1 MKFNESWLREWV
13 NPAVSTDEL
22 AHQITMAGLEVDDV
36 LPVAGSFTGVKVG
49 QVVECGQHPDADKLR
64 VTKVDIGAEELLDI
78 VCGASN
84 CRQGIKVA
92 VATVGAV
99 LPGDFKIKK
108 AKLRGQP
115 SHGMLCSFTELGID
129 VESDGIME
137 LAFDAPIGTDF
148 REFLGLDDVTID
160 VDLTA
165 NRADCFSVRGM
176 AREVGVLN
184 RADITEPSSEAVVA
198 NVDDVISIDVKAP
211 AACPRYLGRVIKNV
225 NVNAETPLWMQEK
238 LRRCGIRSIDP
249 VVDITNFVL
258 LEQGQPMHAFDLAK
272 IDGGIVVR
280 MAEQDEKLTLLDGT
294 EAKLNSDT
302 LVVADHTKA
311 LAIAGIFGGQDSGVS
326 TESGKETK
334 DVLLECAFFAPDH
347 IRGRARSYGLHTD
360 SSMRFERGVD
370 YALQAS
376 AMERATALLVEICGG
391 DVAPVVTV
399 ESASDLPTP
408 NKVALR
414 RTKLDNLLG
423 HHISD
428 SDVIEILERL
438 GMTVETLLVDGKAEG
453 WAAVAPTWRFDI
465 AIEQDLIEEVGRIY
479 GYDNIP
485 NQAPIAALSMNDHKE
500 ANLPLKRVR
509 NLLVDRGFQEAI
521 TYSFVEPEQQKL
533 IVPDVEPLILPFP
546 ISVEMSAMRLGLI
559 QGLLNTVVHNQKRQ
573 QPRVRLFE
581 YGLRFIPCESA
592 ENGMRQ
598 EPMLAGVISGA
609 RSEEHWDIE
618 TNTVDFFDLKGD
630 LEAVLELSAN
640 DNAYSFTSVSHPAL
654 HPGQSAAIIVDAGLE
669 TEKVVGVIGTVHPE
683 LERKFGLNGRTVV
696 FEIEWSAIDTRVI
709 PEAVGLSK
717 FPANRRDIA
726 VVVDDSIASDDVVSA
741 CLANGGELL
750 TGAKLFD
757 VYQGKGVEEGKK
769 SLAIALSLQS
779 VERTLEDADI
789 ATSVDAIV
797 SALSE
802 QFGASLRD

>member
-1 MKFNESWLREWV
+1 MKFSESWLREWV
-13 NPAVSTDEL
+13 NPAVTTDEL
-22 AHQITMAGLEVDDV
+22 THQITMAGLEVDDV
-36 LPVAGSFTGVKVG
+36 LPVAGTFNGVKVG
-49 QVVECGQHPDADKLR
+49 HVVECGQHPDADKLR
-64 VTKVDIGAEELLDI
+64 VTKVDVGEEELLDI
-78 VCGASN
+78 VCGAAN
-84 CRQGIKVA
+84 CRQGLKVA

-137 LAFDAPIGTDF
+137 LAIDAPIGMDF
-148 REFLGLDDVTID
+148 RDFLALNDVTVD
-160 VDLTA
+160 VDLTS
-165 NRADCFSVRGM
+165 NRADCFSIRGM

-184 RADITEPSSEAVVA
+184 RADVTEPSVA
-198 NVDDVISIDVKAP
+198 PVAPSIDDTVAIEVKAP
-211 AACPRYLGRVIKNV
+211 AACPRYLGRVVKNV
-225 NVNAETPLWMQEK
+225 NVQAKTPLWMQEK

-280 MAEQDEKLTLLDGT
+280 LAEQGEKITLLDGS
-294 EAKLNSDT
+294 EAELNADT
-302 LVVADHTKA
+302 LVVADHNKA
-311 LAIAGIFGGQDSGVS
+311 LAIAGIFGGEESGVTS
-326 TESGKETK
+326 ETK

-391 DVAPVVTV
+391 EVAPVVAV
-399 ESASDLPTP
+399 ESEAELPKP

-423 HHISD
+423 HHIAD
-428 SDVIEILERL
+428 SDVVEILERL
-438 GMTVETLLVDGKAEG
+438 GMTVETTAEG
-453 WAAVAPTWRFDI
+453 WVAVAPTWRFDI
-465 AIEQDLIEEVGRIY
+465 AIEQDLVEEVGRIY

-485 NQAPIAALSMNDHKE
+485 NQNPAAALKMHDHQE
-500 ANLPLKRVR
+500 ANIPLKRVR
-509 NLLVDRGFQEAI
+509 DLLVDRGYHEAI

-533 IVPDVEPLILPFP
+533 VVPGVDALILPNP
-546 ISVEMSAMRLGLI
+546 ISAEMSAMRLGLI

-581 YGLRFIPCESA
+581 YGLRFIPCETA

-598 EPMLAGVISGA
+598 EPMLAGVIAGT
-609 RSEEHWDIE
+609 RSEEHWNID

-630 LEAVLELSAN
+630 VEAILELSAN
-640 DNAYSFTSVSHPAL
+640 DKAYSFVAAKHPAL
-654 HPGQSAAIIVDAGLE
+654 HPGQSAAIVVDGKE
-669 TEKVVGVIGTVHPE
+669 IGVIGTVHPE
-683 LERKFGLNGRTVV
+683 LERKFGLNGRTIV
-696 FEIEWSAIDTRVI
+696 FEIEWSAINRKVI
-709 PEAVGLSK
+709 PEAVALSK

-726 VVVDDSIASDDVVSA
+726 VVVDEAVASGDIVNA
-741 CLANGGELL
+741 CLEVGGEFLKA
-750 TGAKLFD
+750 AKLFD
-757 VYQGKGVEEGKK
+757 VYVGKGVEEGKK
-769 SLAIALSLQS
+769 SLAIALTLQS
-779 VERTLEDADI
+779 NERTLEDADI
-789 ATSVDAIV
+789 AGAVDAIV
-797 SALSE
+797 AHVSE
-802 QFGASLRD
+802 KFGASLRD

>member
-1 MKFNESWLREWV
+1 MKFSESWLREWV
-13 NPAVSTDEL
+13 NPAVTTDEL
-22 AHQITMAGLEVDDV
+22 THQITMAGLEVDDV
-36 LPVAGSFTGVKVG
+36 LPVAGTFNGVKVG
-49 QVVECGQHPDADKLR
+49 HVVECGQHPDADKLR
-64 VTKVDIGAEELLDI
+64 VTKVDVGEEELLDI
-78 VCGASN
+78 VCGAAN
-84 CRQGIKVA
+84 CRQGLKVA

-137 LAFDAPIGTDF
+137 LAIDAPIGMDF
-148 REFLGLDDVTID
+148 RDFLALNDVTVD
-160 VDLTA
+160 VDLTS
-165 NRADCFSVRGM
+165 NRADCFSIRGM

-184 RADITEPSSEAVVA
+184 RADVTEPSVA
-198 NVDDVISIDVKAP
+198 PVAPSIDDTVAIEVKAP
-211 AACPRYLGRVIKNV
+211 AACPRYLGRVVKNV
-225 NVNAETPLWMQEK
+225 NVQAKTPLWMQEK

-280 MAEQDEKLTLLDGT
+280 LAEQGEKITLLDGS
-294 EAKLNSDT
+294 EAELNADT
-302 LVVADHTKA
+302 LVVADHNKA
-311 LAIAGIFGGQDSGVS
+311 LAIAGIFGGEDSGVTS
-326 TESGKETK
+326 ETK

-370 YALQAS
+370 YALQVN

-391 DVAPVVTV
+391 EVAPVVAV
-399 ESASDLPTP
+399 ESEAELPKP

-423 HHISD
+423 HHIAD
-428 SDVIEILERL
+428 SDVVEILERL
-438 GMTVETLLVDGKAEG
+438 GMTVETTAEG
-453 WAAVAPTWRFDI
+453 WVAVAPTWRFDI
-465 AIEQDLIEEVGRIY
+465 AIEQDLVEEVGRIY

-485 NQAPIAALSMNDHKE
+485 NQNPAAALKMHDHQE
-500 ANLPLKRVR
+500 ANIPLKRVR
-509 NLLVDRGFQEAI
+509 DLLVDRGYHEAI

-533 IVPDVEPLILPFP
+533 VVPGVDALILPNP
-546 ISVEMSAMRLGLI
+546 ISAEMSAMRLGLI

-581 YGLRFIPCESA
+581 YGLRFIPCETA

-598 EPMLAGVISGA
+598 EPMLAGVIAGT
-609 RSEEHWDIE
+609 RSEEHWNID

-630 LEAVLELSAN
+630 VEAILELSAN
-640 DNAYSFTSVSHPAL
+640 DKAYSFVAAKHPAL
-654 HPGQSAAIIVDAGLE
+654 HPGQSAAIVVDGKE
-669 TEKVVGVIGTVHPE
+669 IGVIGTVHPE
-683 LERKFGLNGRTVV
+683 LERKFGLNGRTIV
-696 FEIEWSAIDTRVI
+696 FEIEWSAINRKVI
-709 PEAVGLSK
+709 PEAVALSK

-726 VVVDDSIASDDVVSA
+726 VVVDEAVASGDIVNA
-741 CLANGGELL
+741 CLEVGGEFLKA
-750 TGAKLFD
+750 AKLFD
-757 VYQGKGVEEGKK
+757 VYVGKGVEEGKK
-769 SLAIALSLQS
+769 SLAIALTLQS
-779 VERTLEDADI
+779 NERTLEDADI
-789 ATSVDAIV
+789 AGAVDAIV
-797 SALSE
+797 AHVSE
-802 QFGASLRD
+802 KFGASLRD

>member
-1 MKFNESWLREWV
+1 MKFSETWLREWV
-13 NPAVSTDEL
+13 NPAVTTDEL
-22 AHQITMAGLEVDDV
+22 THQITMAGLEVDDV
-36 LPVAGSFTGVKVG
+36 LPVAGEFTGVKVG

-64 VTKVDIGAEELLDI
+64 VTKVDVGEEELLDI
-78 VCGASN
+78 VCGAPN
-84 CRQGIKVA
+84 CRQGLKVA

-137 LAFDAPIGTDF
+137 LAEDAVIGTDF
-148 REFLGLDDVTID
+148 REFLGLNDVTVD
-160 VDLTA
+160 VDLTS
-165 NRADCFSVRGM
+165 NRADCFSIRGM

-184 RADITEPSSEAVVA
+184 RADVTEPAVEAVSPSI
-198 NVDDVISIDVKAP
+198 DDVVAIEVKEP

-225 NVNAETPLWMQEK
+225 NVKAETPLWMQEK

-249 VVDITNFVL
+249 VVDITNYVL

-272 IDGGIVVR
+272 IEGGVVVR
-280 MAEQDEKLTLLDGT
+280 MAEQGEKLTLLDGSET
-294 EAKLNSDT
+294 VLNAGT
-302 LVVADHTKA
+302 LVVADHNKA
-311 LAIAGIFGGQDSGVS
+311 MAMAGIFGGELSGVM
-326 TESGKETK
+326 SGTT
-334 DVLLECAFFAPDH
+334 DIMLECAFFAPDS

-376 AMERATALLVEICGG
+376 AMERATQLIVEICGG
-391 DVAPVVTV
+391 EVAPVVTV
-399 ESASDLPTP
+399 ESEADLPKP
-408 NKVALR
+408 NQVALR

-423 HHISD
+423 HHIPSE
-428 SDVIEILERL
+428 DVVEILERL
-438 GMTVETLLVDGKAEG
+438 GLTVESTDEG
-453 WAAVAPTWRFDI
+453 WTATAPTWRFDI

-485 NQAPIAALSMNDHKE
+485 NQAPAAALNMNLHKE

-509 NLLVDRGFQEAI
+509 DLLVGRGYHEAI

-533 IVPDVEPLILPFP
+533 IVPDVEPLILPNP
-546 ISVEMSAMRLGLI
+546 ISADMSAMRLGLI

-581 YGLRFIPCESA
+581 QGLRFIPDAAA

-598 EPMLAGVISGA
+598 EPMLAGVIAGA

-630 LEAVLELSAN
+630 LEAILELTAN
-640 DNAYSFTSVSHPAL
+640 EKAYSLKAAKHPAL
-654 HPGQSAAIIVDAGLE
+654 HPGQSAAIVVDGKE
-669 TEKVVGVIGTVHPE
+669 VGVIGTVHPE
-683 LERKFGLNGRTVV
+683 LERKFGLNGRTIV
-696 FEIEWSAIDTRVI
+696 FEIEWSAIDSRVI
-709 PEAVGLSK
+709 PEAAAVSK

-726 VVVDDSIASDDVVSA
+726 VVVNEDVAAGEIVEA

-750 TGAKLFD
+750 TDVNLFD
-757 VYQGKGVEEGKK
+757 VYRGKGIEEGQK
-769 SLAIALSLQS
+769 SLAIALTLQS
-779 VERTLEDADI
+779 AERTLEEGDI
-789 ATSVDAIV
+789 SSAVESIV
-797 SALSE
+797 TVLAE
-802 QFGASLRD
+802 RFGATLRD

>member
-1 MKFNESWLREWV
+1 MKFSESWLREWV
-13 NPAVSTDEL
+13 NPAVTTDEL
-22 AHQITMAGLEVDDV
+22 THQITMAGLEVDDV

-49 QVVECGQHPDADKLR
+49 KVVECGQHPDADKLR
-64 VTKVDIGAEELLDI
+64 VTKVDVGEEELLDI
-78 VCGASN
+78 VCGAPN
-84 CRQGIKVA
+84 CRQGLKVA

-137 LAFDAPIGTDF
+137 LAEDAVIGTDF
-148 REFLGLDDVTID
+148 REFLGLNDVTVD

-165 NRADCFSVRGM
+165 NRADCFSIRGM

-184 RADITEPSSEAVVA
+184 RADVTEPSVEAVA
-198 NVDDVISIDVKAP
+198 ASIEDKVSIEVKAP
-211 AACPRYLGRVIKNV
+211 AACPRYLGRVVKNV
-225 NVNAETPLWMQEK
+225 NVQAETPLWMQEK

-249 VVDITNFVL
+249 VVDITNFIL

-272 IDGGIVVR
+272 IEGGIVVR

-294 EAKLNSDT
+294 EAKLNVDT
-302 LVVADHTKA
+302 LVVADHNKA
-311 LAIAGIFGGQDSGVS
+311 LAIAGIFGGEESGV
-326 TESGKETK
+326 TTETK

-370 YALQAS
+370 YALQVS

-391 DVAPVVTV
+391 EVAPVVAV
-399 ESASDLPTP
+399 ESEADLPTP

-423 HHISD
+423 HHIAD
-428 SDVIEILERL
+428 SDVVEILERL
-438 GMTVETLLVDGKAEG
+438 GMAVESTNEG
-453 WAAVAPTWRFDI
+453 WTAVAPTWRFDI

-485 NQAPIAALSMNDHKE
+485 NQAPKAALSMNDHKE

-581 YGLRFIPCESA
+581 YGLRFIPCETA

-598 EPMLAGVISGA
+598 EPMLAGVIAGT

-630 LEAVLELSAN
+630 LEAILELTAN
-640 DNAYSFTSVSHPAL
+640 EKSYSFAATSHPAL
-654 HPGQSAAIIVDAGLE
+654 HPGQAAAIIVDG
-669 TEKVVGVIGTVHPE
+669 KPVGVIGTVHPE
-683 LERKFGLNGRTVV
+683 LERKFGLNGRTIV

-709 PEAVGLSK
+709 PEAVSLSK

-726 VVVDDSIASDDVVSA
+726 VVVDNAIASGDVVDA

-757 VYQGKGVEEGKK
+757 VYRGKGVEEGKK

-779 VERTLEDADI
+779 TERTLEDADI
-789 ATSVDAIV
+789 AASVDAIV
-797 SALSE
+797 AALSS

>member
-1 MKFNESWLREWV
+1 MKFSESWLREWV

-22 AHQITMAGLEVDDV
+22 THQITMAGLEVDDV
-36 LPVAGSFTGVKVG
+36 LPVAGAFNGVKVG
-49 QVVECGQHPDADKLR
+49 HVVECGQHPDADKLR
-64 VTKVDIGAEELLDI
+64 VTKVDVGEEELLDI
-78 VCGASN
+78 VCGAAN
-84 CRQGIKVA
+84 CRLGLKVA

-115 SHGMLCSFTELGID
+115 SHGMLCSFSELGID
-129 VESDGIME
+129 VESNGIME
-137 LAFDAPIGTDF
+137 LAEDAVIGTDF
-148 REFLGLDDVTID
+148 REFLGLDDVTVD

-165 NRADCFSVRGM
+165 NRADCFSIRGM

-184 RADITEPSSEAVVA
+184 RADVTEPSVEAVAASIEDTV
-198 NVDDVISIDVKAP
+198 SIDVKAP
-211 AACPRYLGRVIKNV
+211 AACPRYLGRVVKNV
-225 NVNAETPLWMQEK
+225 NVQAETPLWMQEK

-272 IDGGIVVR
+272 IEGGIVVR
-280 MAEQDEKLTLLDGT
+280 LAEQGEKLTLLDGT
-294 EAKLNSDT
+294 EAELNADT
-302 LVVADHTKA
+302 LVVADHNKA
-311 LAIAGIFGGQDSGVS
+311 LAIAGIFGGEQSGV
-326 TESGKETK
+326 TTETK

-370 YALQAS
+370 YALQVN

-391 DVAPVVTV
+391 EVAPVVAV
-399 ESASDLPTP
+399 ESEADLPKP

-423 HHISD
+423 HHIAD
-428 SDVIEILERL
+428 ADVVEILERL
-438 GMTVETLLVDGKAEG
+438 GMTVETTAEG
-453 WAAVAPTWRFDI
+453 WEAVAPTWRFDI
-465 AIEQDLIEEVGRIY
+465 AIEQDLVEEVGRIY

-485 NQAPIAALSMNDHKE
+485 NQSPVAALSMNDHKE
-500 ANLPLKRVR
+500 ADLPLKRVR
-509 NLLVDRGFQEAI
+509 NLLVDRGYQEAI

-533 IVPDVEPLILPFP
+533 VVPGVEPLILPFP
-546 ISVEMSAMRLGLI
+546 ISAEMSAMRLGLI

-581 YGLRFIPCESA
+581 YGLRFIPCETA

-598 EPMLAGVISGA
+598 EPMLAGVIAGT

-630 LEAVLELSAN
+630 LEAILELSAN
-640 DNAYSFTSVSHPAL
+640 EKAYSFAAAKHPAL
-654 HPGQSAAIIVDAGLE
+654 HPGQSAAIIVDGKE
-669 TEKVVGVIGTVHPE
+669 VGVIGTVHPE
-683 LERKFGLNGRTVV
+683 LERKFGLNGRTIV
-696 FEIEWSAIDTRVI
+696 FEIEWSAINTKVI
-709 PEAVGLSK
+709 PEAVALSK

-726 VVVDDSIASDDVVSA
+726 VVVNEDVAAGDVVAA
-741 CLANGGELL
+741 CRDNGGELL
-750 TGAKLFD
+750 TDVNLFD
-757 VYQGKGVEEGKK
+757 VYVGKGVEDGQK
-769 SLAIALSLQS
+769 SLAIALTLQS
-779 VERTLEDADI
+779 AERTLEEADI
-789 ATSVDAIV
+789 AGAVESIV
-797 SALSE
+797 AVLAE
-802 QFGASLRD
+802 RFGASLRD

>member
-1 MKFNESWLREWV
+1 MKFSESWLREWV
-13 NPAVSTDEL
+13 NPAVTTDEL
-22 AHQITMAGLEVDDV
+22 THQITMAGLEVDDV
-36 LPVAGSFTGVKVG
+36 LPVAGTFNGVKVG
-49 QVVECGQHPDADKLR
+49 HVVECGQHPDADKLR
-64 VTKVDIGAEELLDI
+64 VTKVDVGEEELLDI
-78 VCGASN
+78 VCGAAN
-84 CRQGIKVA
+84 CRQGLKVA

-137 LAFDAPIGTDF
+137 LAIDAPIGMDF
-148 REFLGLDDVTID
+148 RDFLALNDVTVD
-160 VDLTA
+160 VDLTS
-165 NRADCFSVRGM
+165 NRADCFSIRGM

-184 RADITEPSSEAVVA
+184 RADVTEPSVA
-198 NVDDVISIDVKAP
+198 PVAPSIDDTVAIEVKAP
-211 AACPRYLGRVIKNV
+211 AACPRYLGRVVKNV
-225 NVNAETPLWMQEK
+225 NVQAKTALWMQEK

-280 MAEQDEKLTLLDGT
+280 LAEQGEKITLLDGS
-294 EAKLNSDT
+294 EAELNADT
-302 LVVADHTKA
+302 LVVADHNKA
-311 LAIAGIFGGQDSGVS
+311 LAIAGIFGGEESGVTS
-326 TESGKETK
+326 ETK

-370 YALQAS
+370 YALQVN

-391 DVAPVVTV
+391 EVAPVVAV
-399 ESASDLPTP
+399 ESEAELPKP

-423 HHISD
+423 HHIAD
-428 SDVIEILERL
+428 SDVVEILERL
-438 GMTVETLLVDGKAEG
+438 GMTVETTAEG
-453 WAAVAPTWRFDI
+453 WVAVAPTWRFDI
-465 AIEQDLIEEVGRIY
+465 AIEQDLVEEVGRIY

-485 NQAPIAALSMNDHKE
+485 NQNPAAALKMHDHQE
-500 ANLPLKRVR
+500 ANIPLKRVR
-509 NLLVDRGFQEAI
+509 DLLVDRGYHEAI

-533 IVPDVEPLILPFP
+533 VVPGVDALILPNP
-546 ISVEMSAMRLGLI
+546 ISAEMSAMRLGLI

-581 YGLRFIPCESA
+581 YGLRFIPCDTA

-598 EPMLAGVISGA
+598 EPMLAGVIAGT
-609 RSEEHWDIE
+609 RSEEHWNID

-630 LEAVLELSAN
+630 VEAILELSAN
-640 DNAYSFTSVSHPAL
+640 DKAYSFVAAKHPAL
-654 HPGQSAAIIVDAGLE
+654 HPGQSAAIVVDGKE
-669 TEKVVGVIGTVHPE
+669 IGVIGTIHPE
-683 LERKFGLNGRTVV
+683 LERKFGLNGRTIV
-696 FEIEWSAIDTRVI
+696 FEIEWSAINRKVI
-709 PEAVGLSK
+709 PEAVALSK

-726 VVVDDSIASDDVVSA
+726 VVVDEAVASGDIVNA
-741 CLANGGELL
+741 CLEVGGEFLKA
-750 TGAKLFD
+750 AKLFD
-757 VYQGKGVEEGKK
+757 VYVGKGVEEGKK
-769 SLAIALSLQS
+769 SLAIALTLQS
-779 VERTLEDADI
+779 NERTLEDADI
-789 ATSVDAIV
+789 AGAVDAIV
-797 SALSE
+797 AHVSE
-802 QFGASLRD
+802 KFGASLRD

>member
-1 MKFNESWLREWV
+1 MKFSESWLREWV
-13 NPAVSTDEL
+13 SPAVTTDEL
-22 AHQITMAGLEVDDV
+22 THQITMAGLEVDDV
-36 LPVAGSFTGVKVG
+36 LPVAGEFTGVKVG
-49 QVVECGQHPDADKLR
+49 QVVECAQHPDADKLR
-64 VTKVDIGAEELLDI
+64 VTKVDVGEEELLDI

-137 LAFDAPIGTDF
+137 LAENAVIGTDF
-148 REFLGLDDVTID
+148 REFLNLDDVTVD

-165 NRADCFSVRGM
+165 NRADCFSIRGL

-184 RADITEPSSEAVVA
+184 RVDVTEPMAKGVTPSIDDVVA
-198 NVDDVISIDVKAP
+198 IDVQAP
-211 AACPRYLGRVIKNV
+211 AACPRYLGRVVKNV
-225 NVNAETPLWMQEK
+225 NVQAQTPLWMQEK

-249 VVDITNFVL
+249 VVDITNYVL

-280 MAEQDEKLTLLDGT
+280 LAEQGEKLTLLDGT
-294 EAKLNSDT
+294 EAELNADT
-302 LVVADHTKA
+302 LVVADHNKA
-311 LAIAGIFGGQDSGVS
+311 LAIAGIFGGEGSGVS
-326 TESGKETK
+326 SETK
-334 DVLLECAFFAPDH
+334 DILLECAFFAPDH

-376 AMERATALLVEICGG
+376 AMERATELLVEICGG
-391 DVAPVVTV
+391 EVAPVVAV
-399 ESASDLPTP
+399 ESATDLPTP
-408 NKVALR
+408 NTVTLR

-423 HHISD
+423 HSISD
-428 SDVIEILERL
+428 ADVVEILQRL
-438 GMTVETLLVDGKAEG
+438 GLMVEVTDEG
-453 WAAVAPTWRFDI
+453 WSATAPTWRFDI
-465 AIEQDLIEEVGRIY
+465 AIEQDLVEEVGRIY
-479 GYDNIP
+479 GYNNIP

-509 NLLVDRGFQEAI
+509 NLLVDRGYHEAI

-533 IVPDVEPLILPFP
+533 VVPGIDPLVLPNP
-546 ISVEMSAMRLGLI
+546 ISADMSAMRLGLI

-581 YGLRFIPCESA
+581 YGLRFIPEATA

-598 EPMLAGVISGA
+598 EPMLAGVISGT
-609 RSEEHWDIE
+609 RGEEHWNME
-618 TNTVDFFDLKGD
+618 TATVDFFDLKGD
-630 LEAVLELSAN
+630 LEAILELTAN
-640 DNAYSFTSVSHPAL
+640 GKAYSFTAVKHPAL
-654 HPGQSAAIIVDAGLE
+654 HPGQSAAVILDGEVI
-669 TEKVVGVIGTVHPE
+669 GVIGTVHPE

-696 FEIEWSAIDTRVI
+696 FEIEWSAIDSRVI
-709 PEAVGLSK
+709 PEAVSLSK
-717 FPANRRDIA
+717 FPSNRRDIA
-726 VVVDDSIASDDVVSA
+726 LVVDDSVASGDIVNA
-741 CLANGGELL
+741 CRAAGGELL
-750 TGAKLFD
+750 KDAKLFD
-757 VYQGKGVEEGKK
+757 VYVGKGVEEGKK

-779 VERTLEDADI
+779 LERTLEEADI
-789 ATSVDAIV
+789 VSAVDAIV
-797 SALSE
+797 SAVGE
-802 QFGASLRD
+802 QYGAALRD

>member
-1 MKFNESWLREWV
+1 MKFSESWLREWV
-13 NPAVSTDEL
+13 SPAVTTDEL
-22 AHQITMAGLEVDDV
+22 THQITMAGLEVDDV
-36 LPVAGSFTGVKVG
+36 LPVAGEFTGVKVG
-49 QVVECGQHPDADKLR
+49 QVVECAQHPDADKLR
-64 VTKVDIGAEELLDI
+64 VTKVDVGEEELLDI

-137 LAFDAPIGTDF
+137 LAEDAVIGTDF
-148 REFLGLDDVTID
+148 REFLNLDDVTVD

-165 NRADCFSVRGM
+165 NRADCFSIRGL

-184 RADITEPSSEAVVA
+184 RADVTEPMAKGVTPSIDDVVA
-198 NVDDVISIDVKAP
+198 IDVQAP
-211 AACPRYLGRVIKNV
+211 AACPRYLGRVVKNV
-225 NVNAETPLWMQEK
+225 NVQAQTPLWMQEK

-249 VVDITNFVL
+249 VVDITNYVL

-280 MAEQDEKLTLLDGT
+280 LAEQGEKLTLLDGT
-294 EAKLNSDT
+294 EAELNADT
-302 LVVADHTKA
+302 LVVADHSKA
-311 LAIAGIFGGQDSGVS
+311 LAIAGIFGGEGSGVS
-326 TESGKETK
+326 SETK

-376 AMERATALLVEICGG
+376 AMERATELLVEICGG
-391 DVAPVVTV
+391 EVAPVVAV
-399 ESASDLPTP
+399 ESATDLPTP
-408 NKVALR
+408 NTVTLR

-423 HHISD
+423 HSISD
-428 SDVIEILERL
+428 ADVVEILQRL
-438 GMTVETLLVDGKAEG
+438 GLSVEVTNEG
-453 WAAVAPTWRFDI
+453 WSATAPTWRFDI
-465 AIEQDLIEEVGRIY
+465 AIEQDLVEEVGRIY
-479 GYDNIP
+479 GYNNIP

-509 NLLVDRGFQEAI
+509 NLLVDRGYHEAI

-533 IVPDVEPLILPFP
+533 VVPGVEPLVLPNP
-546 ISVEMSAMRLGLI
+546 ISADMSAMRLGLI

-581 YGLRFIPCESA
+581 YGLRFIPEATA

-598 EPMLAGVISGA
+598 EPMLAGVISGT
-609 RSEEHWDIE
+609 RGEEHWNME
-618 TNTVDFFDLKGD
+618 TATVDFFDLKGD
-630 LEAVLELSAN
+630 LEAILELTAN
-640 DNAYSFTSVSHPAL
+640 GKAYSFTAVKHPAL
-654 HPGQSAAIIVDAGLE
+654 HPGQSAAVIVDGE
-669 TEKVVGVIGTVHPE
+669 VIGVIGTVHPE

-696 FEIEWSAIDTRVI
+696 FEIEWSAIDSRVI
-709 PEAVGLSK
+709 PEAVSLSK
-717 FPANRRDIA
+717 FPSNRRDIA
-726 VVVDDSIASDDVVSA
+726 LVVDDSVASGDIVNA
-741 CLANGGELL
+741 CRAAGGELL
-750 TGAKLFD
+750 KDAKLFD
-757 VYQGKGVEEGKK
+757 VYVGKGVEEGKK

-779 VERTLEDADI
+779 LERTLEEADI
-789 ATSVDAIV
+789 VNAVDAIV
-797 SALSE
+797 SAVGE
-802 QFGASLRD
+802 QYGAALRD

>member
-1 MKFNESWLREWV
+1 MKFSESWLREWV
-13 NPAVSTDEL
+13 NPAVTTDEL
-22 AHQITMAGLEVDDV
+22 THQITMAGLEVDDV
-36 LPVAGSFTGVKVG
+36 LPVAGTFTGVKVG

-64 VTKVDIGAEELLDI
+64 VTKVDVGEEELLDI

-84 CRQGIKVA
+84 CRQGLKVA

-137 LAFDAPIGTDF
+137 LAEDAVNGTDF
-148 REFLGLDDVTID
+148 REFLGLDDVTVD

-165 NRADCFSVRGM
+165 NRADCFSIRGL

-184 RADITEPSSEAVVA
+184 RADVTEPAVEAVA
-198 NVDDVISIDVKAP
+198 PSIDDTVSIEVKAP
-211 AACPRYLGRVIKNV
+211 AACPRYLGRVVKNV
-225 NVNAETPLWMQEK
+225 NVQAETPLWMQEK

-249 VVDITNFVL
+249 VVDITNYVL

-272 IDGGIVVR
+272 IEGGIVVR
-280 MAEQDEKLTLLDGT
+280 LAEQGEKLTLLDGT
-294 EAKLNSDT
+294 EAELNAYT
-302 LVVADHTKA
+302 LVVADHNKA
-311 LAIAGIFGGQDSGVS
+311 LAIAGIFGGEESGV
-326 TESGKETK
+326 TTETK

-370 YALQAS
+370 YALQVS
-376 AMERATALLVEICGG
+376 AMERATQLLVEICGG
-391 DVAPVVTV
+391 EVAPVVAQ
-399 ESASDLPTP
+399 ESDADLPKP
-408 NKVALR
+408 NTVALR

-423 HHISD
+423 HHIAD
-428 SDVIEILERL
+428 AEVVEILERL
-438 GMTVETLLVDGKAEG
+438 GLTVETTEAG
-453 WAAVAPTWRFDI
+453 WTATAPTWRFDI

-485 NQAPIAALSMNDHKE
+485 NQNPAAALKMHDHVE

-509 NLLVDRGFQEAI
+509 NLLVDRGYQEAI

-533 IVPDVEPLILPFP
+533 IVPGVEPLVLPFP
-546 ISVEMSAMRLGLI
+546 ISAEMSAMRLGLI

-581 YGLRFIPCESA
+581 YGLRFIPCETA

-598 EPMLAGVISGA
+598 EPMLAGVIAGT

-640 DNAYSFTSVSHPAL
+640 EKAYSFAALSSENKEQHPAL
-654 HPGQSAAIIVDAGLE
+654 HPGQSAAIIVDGKE
-669 TEKVVGVIGTVHPE
+669 VGVIGTVHPE
-683 LERKFGLNGRTVV
+683 LERKLGLNGRTIV
-696 FEIEWSAIDTRVI
+696 FEIEWSAINTKVI
-709 PEAVGLSK
+709 PEAVALSK

-726 VVVDDSIASDDVVSA
+726 VVVDEAVASGDIVNA
-741 CLANGGELL
+741 CLEAGGEFL
-750 TGAKLFD
+750 TDAKLFD
-757 VYQGKGVEEGKK
+757 VYVGKGVEDGKK
-769 SLAIALSLQS
+769 SLAIALTLQS

-789 ATSVDAIV
+789 AGSVDAIV
-797 SALSE
+797 AHVSE
-802 QFGASLRD
+802 KFGASLRD

>member
-1 MKFNESWLREWV
+1 MKFSESWLREWV
-13 NPAVSTDEL
+13 NPAVTTDEL
-22 AHQITMAGLEVDDV
+22 THQITMAGLEVDDV
-36 LPVAGSFTGVKVG
+36 LPVAGTFNGVKVG
-49 QVVECGQHPDADKLR
+49 HVVECGQHPDADKLR
-64 VTKVDIGAEELLDI
+64 VTKVDVGEEELLDI
-78 VCGASN
+78 VCGAAN
-84 CRQGIKVA
+84 CRQGLKVA

-137 LAFDAPIGTDF
+137 LAIDAPIGMDF
-148 REFLGLDDVTID
+148 RDFLALNDVTVD
-160 VDLTA
+160 VDLTS
-165 NRADCFSVRGM
+165 NRADCFSIRGM

-184 RADITEPSSEAVVA
+184 RADVTEPSVA
-198 NVDDVISIDVKAP
+198 PVAPSIDDTVAIEVKAP
-211 AACPRYLGRVIKNV
+211 AACPRYLGRVVKNV
-225 NVNAETPLWMQEK
+225 NVQAKTPLWMQEK

-280 MAEQDEKLTLLDGT
+280 LAEQGEKITLLDGS
-294 EAKLNSDT
+294 EAELNADT
-302 LVVADHTKA
+302 LVVADHNKA
-311 LAIAGIFGGQDSGVS
+311 LAIAGIFGGEESGVTS
-326 TESGKETK
+326 ETK

-370 YALQAS
+370 YALQVS

-391 DVAPVVTV
+391 EVAPVVAV
-399 ESASDLPTP
+399 ESEAELPKP

-423 HHISD
+423 HHIAD
-428 SDVIEILERL
+428 SDVVEILERL
-438 GMTVETLLVDGKAEG
+438 GMTVETTAEG
-453 WAAVAPTWRFDI
+453 WVAVAPTWRFDI
-465 AIEQDLIEEVGRIY
+465 AIEQDLVEEVGRIY

-485 NQAPIAALSMNDHKE
+485 NQNPAAALKMHDHQE
-500 ANLPLKRVR
+500 ANIHLKRVR
-509 NLLVDRGFQEAI
+509 DLLVDRGYHEAI

-533 IVPDVEPLILPFP
+533 VVPGVDALILPNP
-546 ISVEMSAMRLGLI
+546 ISAEMSAMRLGLI

-581 YGLRFIPCESA
+581 YGLRFIPCDTA

-598 EPMLAGVISGA
+598 EPMLAGVIAGT
-609 RSEEHWDIE
+609 RSEEHWNID

-630 LEAVLELSAN
+630 VEAILELSAN
-640 DNAYSFTSVSHPAL
+640 DKAYSFVAAKHPAL
-654 HPGQSAAIIVDAGLE
+654 HPGQSAAIVVDGKE
-669 TEKVVGVIGTVHPE
+669 IGVIGTVHPE
-683 LERKFGLNGRTVV
+683 LERKFGLNGRTIV
-696 FEIEWSAIDTRVI
+696 FEIEWSAINRKVI
-709 PEAVGLSK
+709 PEAVALSK

-726 VVVDDSIASDDVVSA
+726 VVVDEAVASGDIVNA
-741 CLANGGELL
+741 CLEVGGEFLKA
-750 TGAKLFD
+750 AKLFD
-757 VYQGKGVEEGKK
+757 VYVGKGVEEGKK
-769 SLAIALSLQS
+769 SLAIALTLQS
-779 VERTLEDADI
+779 NERTLEDADI
-789 ATSVDAIV
+789 AGAVDAIV
-797 SALSE
+797 AHVSE
-802 QFGASLRD
+802 KFGASLRD

>member
-1 MKFNESWLREWV
+1 MKFSESWLREWV
-13 NPAVSTDEL
+13 NPAVTTDEL
-22 AHQITMAGLEVDDV
+22 THQITMAGLEVDDV
-36 LPVAGSFTGVKVG
+36 LPVAGTFTGVKVG

-64 VTKVDIGAEELLDI
+64 VTKVDVGEEELLDI

-84 CRQGIKVA
+84 CRQGLKVA
-92 VATVGAV
+92 VATLGAV

-137 LAFDAPIGTDF
+137 LAEDAVNGTDF
-148 REFLGLDDVTID
+148 REFLGLDDVTVD

-165 NRADCFSVRGM
+165 NRADCFSIRGL

-184 RADITEPSSEAVVA
+184 RADVTEPAVEAVA
-198 NVDDVISIDVKAP
+198 PSIDDTVSIEVKAP
-211 AACPRYLGRVIKNV
+211 AACPRYLGRVVKNV
-225 NVNAETPLWMQEK
+225 NVQAETPLWMQEK

-249 VVDITNFVL
+249 VVDITNYVL

-280 MAEQDEKLTLLDGT
+280 MAEQGEKLTLLDGT
-294 EAKLNSDT
+294 EAELNTDT
-302 LVVADHTKA
+302 LVVADHNKA
-311 LAIAGIFGGQDSGVS
+311 LAIAGIFGGEESGV
-326 TESGKETK
+326 TTETK

-370 YALQAS
+370 YALQVS
-376 AMERATALLVEICGG
+376 AMERATQLLVEICGG
-391 DVAPVVTV
+391 EVAPVVAQ
-399 ESASDLPTP
+399 ESDADLPKP
-408 NKVALR
+408 NTVALR

-423 HHISD
+423 HHIAD
-428 SDVIEILERL
+428 AEVVEILERL
-438 GMTVETLLVDGKAEG
+438 GLTVETTEAG
-453 WAAVAPTWRFDI
+453 WTATAPTWRFDI

-485 NQAPIAALSMNDHKE
+485 NQNPAAALKMHDHVE

-509 NLLVDRGFQEAI
+509 NLLVDRGYQEAI

-533 IVPDVEPLILPFP
+533 IVPGVEPLVLPFP
-546 ISVEMSAMRLGLI
+546 ISAEMSAMRLGLI

-581 YGLRFIPCESA
+581 YGLRFIPCETA

-598 EPMLAGVISGA
+598 EPMLAGVIAGT

-630 LEAVLELSAN
+630 LEAILELSAN
-640 DNAYSFTSVSHPAL
+640 EKAYSFAAVKHPAL
-654 HPGQSAAIIVDAGLE
+654 HPGQSAAIIVDGKE
-669 TEKVVGVIGTVHPE
+669 VGVIGTVHPE
-683 LERKFGLNGRTVV
+683 LERKLGLNGRTIV
-696 FEIEWSAIDTRVI
+696 FEIEWSAINTKVI
-709 PEAVGLSK
+709 PEAVALSK

-726 VVVDDSIASDDVVSA
+726 VVVDEAVASGDIVNA
-741 CLANGGELL
+741 CLEAGGEFL
-750 TGAKLFD
+750 TDAKLFD
-757 VYQGKGVEEGKK
+757 VYVGKGVEEGKK
-769 SLAIALSLQS
+769 SLAIALTLQS

-789 ATSVDAIV
+789 AGSVDAIV
-797 SALSE
+797 AHVSE
-802 QFGASLRD
+802 KFGASLRD